1 MPENTLHPSNNNHTP
16 SFPRIPP
23 PHIPKP
29 FSESRSEPLDSGARL
44 DLSSLGQGASKRG
57 LIAGHLSQSV
67 DSFITA
73 CSSPINLN
81 PSDISNMFISAEPP
95 RDVSPLQLSP
105 MMRSLPK
112 SLSVDS
118 FVREQQQRDV
128 VGTSP
133 SEPLRSAGTS
143 KSHSRLSSI
152 DPSLERWR
160 AEQQSEHPA
169 LTTDIPLIPSKGA
182 SSPGLRTLV
191 QRVKRH
197 SRHSGPQMNFSED
210 DIESSPYEDSEF
222 EQGSSGGG
230 KHPNRMADTRRRL
243 MTPKRS
249 GSVPVQ
255 KTSSQGP
262 TRSRKSTGA
271 GAHPPLANINTSI
284 NVVPSVIP
292 ENSPPLR
299 TKASAPTPLDSNRSR
314 SRSIGNQSDDSAIKK
329 VNTSSLHV
337 DTENPLVSHYDL

>member
-1 MPENTLHPSNNNHTP
+1 MSENTLHPSNNNHTP
-16 SFPRIPP
+16 SFPQIPP

-29 FSESRSEPLDSGARL
+29 ISESRSE
-44 DLSSLGQGASKRG
+44 
-57 LIAGHLSQSV
+57 
-67 DSFITA
+67 
-73 CSSPINLN
+73 SPG
-81 PSDISNMFISAEPP
+81 DA
-95 RDVSPLQLSP
+95 SPLQLSP
-105 MMRSLPK
+105 TMRSLPK
-112 SLSVDS
+112 SLSIDS

-128 VGTSP
+128 VGTPP

-160 AEQQSEHPA
+160 GEQQSEHPA
-169 LTTDIPLIPSKGA
+169 LTTDILPIPSKGA
-182 SSPGLRTLV
+182 SGSELRTLV
-191 QRVKRH
+191 QRVERH
-197 SRHSGPQMNFSED
+197 SRHSGPQTNFSED

-255 KTSSQGP
+255 KTSQGP

-329 VNTSSLHV
+329 VNTSPLHV
-337 DTENPLVSHYDL
+337 DTENPPVSHYDL

>member
-1 MPENTLHPSNNNHTP
+1 
-16 SFPRIPP
+16 
-23 PHIPKP
+23 
-29 FSESRSEPLDSGARL
+29 
-44 DLSSLGQGASKRG
+44 
-57 LIAGHLSQSV
+57 
-67 DSFITA
+67 
-73 CSSPINLN
+73 
-81 PSDISNMFISAEPP
+81 
-95 RDVSPLQLSP
+95 
-105 MMRSLPK
+105 MRSLPK
-112 SLSVDS
+112 SLSIDS

-128 VGTSP
+128 VGTPP

-230 KHPNRMADTRRRL
+230 KHPNRTADTRRRL

-255 KTSSQGP
+255 KTSQGP

-299 TKASAPTPLDSNRSR
+299 TKASAPTPLDSSRSR

-329 VNTSSLHV
+329 VNTSPLHV
-337 DTENPLVSHYDL
+337 DTENPPVSHYDL